1 MSSVN
6 KHTIIGRLGADPK
19 EIANGSIVRFSV
31 ATEDRWKDKNTG
43 EKKVETDWHQ
53 VVCFGQ
59 TAGFVLKFLKKG
71 DLVYVSGKSKT
82 RKYDNKEGVTQYT
95 TEIKAE
101 EVTSLARADGNQNEF
116 DR

>member
-6 KHTIIGRLGADPK
+6 KHIIIGRLGQDPK

-71 DLVYVSGKSKT
+71 DLVYVTGKSKT
-82 RKYDNKEGVTQYT
+82 RKYEKDGATLYS

-101 EVTSLARADGNQNEF
+101 EVTSLIKSDSGQNEF
-116 DR
+116 ER

>member
-71 DLVYVSGKSKT
+71 DLVYVCGKSKT
-82 RKYDNKEGVTQYT
+82 RKYEKDDVTQYA

-101 EVTSLARADGNQNEF
+101 EVTSLARIDGNQNEF